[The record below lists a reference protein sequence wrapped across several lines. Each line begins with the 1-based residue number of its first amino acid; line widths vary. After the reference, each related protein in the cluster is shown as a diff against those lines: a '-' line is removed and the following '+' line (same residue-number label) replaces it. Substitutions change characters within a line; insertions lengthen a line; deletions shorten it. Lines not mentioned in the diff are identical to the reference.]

1 MAFSFDLSYVFL
13 SSPYNVI
20 LQGLL
25 AIVIAYF
32 FLRRG
37 GKDNKAEQPKL
48 RDVDEFIAEWTPEP
62 LPTQLSSSQKR
73 NLKEF
78 IISQAGITRA
88 TVNGKANVLH
98 AARCNYLGLS
108 GSSQINK
115 VGEET
120 MRKYGV
126 GSCGPRGFYGTIDAH
141 IFLERRIAKF
151 LETEDAILYSSNF
164 CTTSSAIPAFSKRG
178 DIIIC
183 DKGVNHAIQVGCIL
197 SRSTVHFFNHN
208 DLADLERVLIE
219 TMPKQPSNL
228 VRKFLVVEG
237 LYYNYGD
244 LCPLKEIM
252 AMKEKYKFRLVLDE
266 SHSVCTLGATGR
278 GVTELLGV
286 DHRDIELLTG
296 NLGHGFAAGGG
307 FCASTASI
315 VYHQRLNG
323 SGYVFSASLPPFL
336 SACAEAAINILDST
350 PALVSE
356 LANNVK
362 LFHTL
367 WHKREKLRTGADAGD
382 LGLAIT
388 SASESPV
395 IHLRLT
401 PSHQTKTRD
410 EEEDILEAICD
421 HALGHSGVFITR
433 AKYIDNEKFLPPPSI
448 RICMSTAFETKDVEQ
463 IVDAVCAAVEAT
475 M

>member
-1 MAFSFDLSYVFL
+1 MALSFDLSYAFL
-13 SSPYNVI
+13 ASPYNII

-25 AIVIAYF
+25 AMVIAYF

-37 GKDNKAEQPKL
+37 GNKGTHEQAKL

-73 NLKEF
+73 NLKEYV
-78 IISQAGITRA
+78 ISQAGITRA
-88 TVNGKANVLH
+88 TVNGKEVLH

-108 GSSQINK
+108 GSPQINK

-126 GSCGPRGFYGTIDAH
+126 GSCGPRGFYGTIDTH
-141 IFLERRIAKF
+141 IFLEHRIAQF
-151 LETEDAILYSSNF
+151 LGTEDAILYSSNF

-178 DIIIC
+178 DIVIC
-183 DKGVNHAIQVGCIL
+183 DRGVSHAIQTGCVL
-197 SRSTVHFFNHN
+197 SRSTIHYFNHN

-219 TMPKQPSNL
+219 TMPKHPSKL

-244 LCPLKEIM
+244 ICPLKEIM
-252 AMKEKYKFRLVLDE
+252 AMKDKYKFRLVLDE
-266 SHSVCTLGATGR
+266 SHSIGTLGATGR
-278 GVTELLGV
+278 GITELTGV
-286 DHRDIELLTG
+286 DRREIELLTG
-296 NLGHGFAAGGG
+296 NLGHGFAGGGG
-307 FCASTASI
+307 FCASTKALI
-315 VYHQRLNG
+315 YHQRLNG

-336 SACAEAAINILDST
+336 SACAEAAIDILDTT
-350 PALVSE
+350 PSLVSD
-356 LANNVK
+356 LAANVK

-367 WHKREKLRTGADAGD
+367 WHKREQRRTGADAGD

-388 SASESPV
+388 SIPESPV

-401 PSHQTKTRD
+401 PSSHTKTRD
-410 EEEDILEAICD
+410 EEEDILESICE
-421 HALGHSGVFITR
+421 HALEHSGVFITR
-433 AKYIDNEKFLPPPSI
+433 AKYIDEEKFLPPSSI
-448 RICMSTAFETKDVEQ
+448 RICLSAAFTPADIEK
-463 IVDAVCAAVEAT
+463 IVDALCAAVEAKL
-475 M
+475 